1 MFYPCEYVN
10 SKSNNNDIKIQA
22 FKDKKYHVLIA
33 TTILERGITIENVNV
48 AVLFA
53 NHRVFDEASLV
64 QISGR
69 VGRSFKYPD
78 GECLFLCY
86 QRSNEVD

>member
-1 MFYPCEYVN
+1 MLIV
-10 SKSNNNDIKIQA
+10 KLII
-22 FKDKKYHVLIA
+22 KYHVLIA

-78 GECLFLCY
+78 GECLFLFD
-86 QRSNEVD
+86 QRSNEVDKCIRKCEAANA